1 MTAFDYIVIRA
12 GSAGAVVAGRL
23 SEDPAVRVL
32 LVEAGGSGR
41 HVNVQL
47 PAAFPK
53 QFKTGHD
60 WEFYTEPEPH
70 LNGRTI
76 YHPRGKMLGGC
87 SGQNAMIDIRGNRYD
102 YDSWAKTAPPAGRTT
117 RYCPCSSAR
126 STTPAGRATTTAPAG
141 PCSSRT
147 PLAQR
152 PEPAPRRGD
161 GRLRHRAQR
170 RLQRP

>member
-102 YDSWAKTAPPAGRTT
+102 YDSWAKNGAAGWSYDEVLPLFKRSEHNSRGASDYHGASGPMFVEDPARPTT
-117 RYCPCSSAR
+117 
-126 STTPAGRATTTAPAG
+126 
-141 PCSSRT
+141 
-147 PLAQR
+147 
-152 PEPAPRRGD
+152 
-161 GRLRHRAQR
+161 
-170 RLQRP
+170 